1 MNQPDI
7 HPDDLPSN
15 QTTLL
20 SEILFRQLEEAIK
33 QRFFLACNRI
43 TRILLASCHWYFKI
57 QNGTL
62 VLVMICPEIESY
74 HNIMTTIPY
83 LTQKLKRF
91 ANAASINIT
100 PPVNLGVTWVIEID
114 EIGLDNDALNN

>member
-33 QRFFLACNRI
+33 QRFFLSN
-43 TRILLASCHWYFKI
+43 
-57 QNGTL
+57 
-62 VLVMICPEIESY
+62 
-74 HNIMTTIPY
+74 
-83 LTQKLKRF
+83 
-91 ANAASINIT
+91 
-100 PPVNLGVTWVIEID
+100 
-114 EIGLDNDALNN
+114 